1 MISRRAF
8 IECGAAAALGAAT
21 RGFAAAQA
29 GGTDYYAAHVASVA
43 SRIRERAKHCGE
55 GFYFI
60 TDLHISS
67 NAKQSGRV
75 LAELAGLT
83 PLRKVLCGGDLVV
96 AFTPK
101 GGSDRDSVWQT
112 IDDYAKCW
120 VNPIRE
126 SGMALY
132 TAKGNHDFTI
142 RRDADSEE
150 GYTCTAEEARKVIVE
165 TASERDVVLNA
176 SDPTGCYYYVDCA
189 KPRVRYI
196 VADTTDALSDKR
208 TYWAV
213 EQSMCETQ
221 LHWLAEK
228 AFGTMPFGW
237 SAVVMHHIPVAGVV
251 GNAGEI
257 NRYANMRNLL
267 EAYQNRKS
275 VTLFSRT
282 FDFREAKGRIL
293 VDLTGHHHAE
303 RQTFQNGVLH
313 VTEPCDAAYGDYII
327 GSAPWCRDLPGKKR
341 GTVHEQTFS
350 AVQLDTERNRIHFT
364 RIGGG
369 SDRVIHLTPRTVKAG
384 ELTVF
389 KSDVIKD
396 PVEWFCYD
404 GDTVTYKKNPASRY
418 SSLIEY
424 HNTFAE
430 MARDGAM
437 TAKKPGP
444 VMALCYDASGLRE
457 YFPVTV
463 V

>member
-1 MISRRAF
+1 ML
-8 IECGAAAALGAAT
+8 AALS
-21 RGFAAAQA
+21 
-29 GGTDYYAAHVASVA
+29 D
-43 SRIRERAKHCGE
+43 
-55 GFYFI
+55 
-60 TDLHISS
+60 
-67 NAKQSGRV
+67 
-75 LAELAGLT
+75 LT
-83 PLRKVLCGGDLVV
+83 PIRKVLCGGDLVV

-101 GGSDRDSVWQT
+101 GGSDKDSVWQT
-112 IDDYAKCW
+112 IDDYTKCW

-126 SGMALY
+126 SGMNLY

-142 RRDADSEE
+142 RRDANSEE

-165 TASERDVVLNA
+165 TASERKVVLNA

-196 VADTTDALSDKR
+196 VADTSDALSDKR

-213 EQSMCETQ
+213 EQSMHETQ
-221 LHWLAEK
+221 LHWLAEE
-228 AFGTMPFGW
+228 AFGTLPSGW

-251 GNAGEI
+251 GSSGDVS
-257 NRYANMRNLL
+257 RFANMRNLL
-267 EAYQNRKS
+267 EAYQNRKPVS
-275 VTLFSRT
+275 LFGKT
-282 FDFREAKGRIL
+282 FDFRDAKGHIL

-313 VTEPCDAAYGDYII
+313 VTEPCDAAYGDYVL
-327 GSAPWCRDLPGKKR
+327 GSAPWCRKLPGKKR

-350 AVQLDTERNRIHFT
+350 AVQLDSERSRIFFT

-369 SDRVIHLTPRTVKAG
+369 PDRVIHLTPRTVKAG
-384 ELTVF
+384 AVTTF
-389 KSDVIKD
+389 KSDALKD

-404 GDTVTYKKNPASRY
+404 GDTISFKKNPANRY
-418 SSLIEY
+418 NPFIEY
-424 HNTFAE
+424 HNTFAD
-430 MARDGAM
+430 MARSGEM

-444 VMALCYDASGLRE
+444 VMALCYDVSGLRE

>member
-8 IECGAAAALGAAT
+8 MESVAVTALGIAARGLAAAK
-21 RGFAAAQA
+21 
-29 GGTDYYAAHVASVA
+29 GGCPEYYAAYLASVA
-43 SRIRERAKHCGE
+43 SRIREKARSCEE

-67 NAKQSGRV
+67 NAKQSGHV
-75 LAELAGLT
+75 LAELAGLA
-83 PLRKVLCGGDLVV
+83 PIRKVLCGGDLVV
-96 AFTPK
+96 AFSPK
-101 GGSDRDSVWQT
+101 GVSDRDSVWQT
-112 IDDYAKCW
+112 IDDYKTCW

-126 SGMALY
+126 SGMQLY

-142 RRDADSEE
+142 RRDAASEE
-150 GYTCTAEEARKVIVE
+150 GYTCTAEEARTVIVE
-165 TASERDVVLNA
+165 TASERDAVVNA
-176 SDPTGCYYYVDCA
+176 SDPTGCYYYVDYV
-189 KPRVRYI
+189 KSRVRYI
-196 VADTTDALSDKR
+196 VADTTDAVSSKR
-208 TYWAV
+208 AYWAV
-213 EQSMCETQ
+213 EQGMHATQ

-228 AFGTMPFGW
+228 ALGTMPSGW

-257 NRYANMRNLL
+257 NRFADMRNLL

-275 VTLFSRT
+275 VTILSRT
-282 FDFREAKGRIL
+282 FDFSGAQGRIL

-303 RQTFQNGVLH
+303 RQTFLNGILH
-313 VTEPCDAAYGDYII
+313 VTEPCDAAYGDYLI
-327 GSAPWCRDLPGKKR
+327 GSAPWCRDLPRKKH

-350 AVQLDTERNRIHFT
+350 AVQLDTERNLIHFT

-384 ELTVF
+384 ELTTF
-389 KSDVIKD
+389 QSDVIKD
-396 PVEWFCYD
+396 PLEWACYD
-404 GDTVTYKKNPASRY
+404 GDRVTYKKNPANRY
-418 SSLIEY
+418 NDLVEY

-430 MARDGAM
+430 VTRDGRM
-437 TAKKPGP
+437 TAHQPGP
-444 VMALCYDASGLRE
+444 VMALCYGASGLRE